1 MIYGSRRKMGIAAC
15 LAGAASVCLI
25 LYINGSRQDTTLWRV
40 IHLPIMVYIK
50 GLGGLPAGPGGTFAC
65 DAWQK
70 ASMYL
75 KGRAGLAAAFLLMC
89 LGIVLTVLIPGC
101 DFNFLTMENPV
112 SWILTAWF
120 SSATIL
126 MFGERV
132 SAVRRQLEG
141 MADFQAG
148 FLCPFFT
155 YYGTHSLTV
164 MCTIWFRS
172 LSIF

>member
-1 MIYGSRRKMGIAAC
+1 
-15 LAGAASVCLI
+15 
-25 LYINGSRQDTTLWRV
+25 
-40 IHLPIMVYIK
+40 
-50 GLGGLPAGPGGTFAC
+50 
-65 DAWQK
+65 
-70 ASMYL
+70 MYL

-120 SSATIL
+120 SSVTIL

-132 SAVRRQLEG
+132 SACGGSWKEWRIFSRVLV
-141 MADFQAG
+141 
-148 FLCPFFT
+148 PFFT

-164 MCTIWFRS
+164 MCTHLVPVIAF
-172 LSIF
+172 FKVAAGQND